1 MAEPLKI
8 KLTSDSSE
16 LRSDIEQDI
25 KVMQK
30 MSDKYK
36 DIEKQLTSRTPE
48 DFQKVL
54 SKAIENSNKK
64 LEEQRKRTEDA
75 IAEFNEQDKYAT
87 ELTHDEEASEKEKE
101 AAAAKANELLE
112 KAKAEKQ
119 KYLELE
125 KKQGEI
131 VEKTTRE
138 YNAQTEALGQQAN
151 ELKAN
156 YNILDAIVN
165 KDMKE
170 LKKAEFAEDME
181 KGVKSLGG
189 MFNKLLSGVGSK
201 ISNLFNFKKASN
213 QLQSMAGYAGRMA
226 LALFGAQTAYTL
238 IAKATRQILNDNEQL
253 SNTISTVWNSLVALI
268 APVVN
273 TIVSVLA
280 TALNYVI
287 AIISYISS
295 LDVLGLMNKTQ
306 KKANSASSGGSS
318 NKQSQQYSFD
328 TAETLQKNDSS
339 GGSAGAVTDS
349 YLKQVELSEVLEA
362 YAKKLKAIWKDIQQ
376 IGKNLVTR
384 IKEGLDY
391 MNSGQR
397 ILQVGKDLLDAF
409 LDDVKQITE
418 ATVAWSESINF
429 GPLFNSVATVLEA
442 IEPIL
447 SRIGD
452 LGVWI
457 YENAILPIATWATE
471 TLIPEILNTIASC
484 LDVVNQVLVAMQE
497 PLQWLWDNV
506 VTPLAET
513 VGQTIIDLLAQ
524 IKDIADKLGTWLTD
538 HPEFVEMV
546 TTVGELVLAIGALA
560 AGLLL
565 VWDGVSQVI
574 TIFSE
579 LSAFLATPV
588 GAIVAVIAICVALIA
603 IFGDID
609 VAIEAM
615 QEIMQGLID
624 FIVGIFTG
632 DWDRAW
638 TGVKEIFEGIWKLI
652 VEIIDAALN
661 AIQAGFEALGFDIDL
676 VIQGVRDVLDGI
688 VEFISG
694 VFSGDWEQAWTGV
707 KKIFDG
713 VLEAI
718 LGLAEL
724 QIQLVLGI
732 FEKLGFD
739 VDGIFEGIK
748 QTFDGVLKFVKDVFS
763 GDWEAAWED
772 IKDIFK
778 GIWNTIV
785 SLLESA
791 LNFIVDGINK
801 ISFSVPDW
809 VPFVGGKSVSFNL
822 SRIELPKLAKGAVI
836 PPNQEFLAILGDQ
849 TRGRNIET
857 PEGLLREIVQE
868 ESGSQEINIVANG
881 DMSQLIKLLRFK
893 LQEEDKRVGTSLI
906 VGG

>member
-16 LRSDIEQDI
+16 LRSDIEKDI

-36 DIEKQLTSRTPE
+36 DIEKQLNSRGPE
-48 DFQKVL
+48 DFQRAL
-54 SKAIENSNKK
+54 SKAIETSNKK
-64 LEEQRKRTEDA
+64 LEEQRKRTEEA
-75 IAEFNEQDKYAT
+75 IKAFEEQDKIAT
-87 ELTHDEEASEKEKE
+87 ELSHDEEATNEEINKAYDE
-101 AAAAKANELLE
+101 AAKLREQAN
-112 KAKAEKQ
+112 AEKQ
-119 KYLELE
+119 KYLDLE

-138 YNAQTEALGQQAN
+138 YNSQTDALQQQAE
-151 ELKAN
+151 ELKTN

-165 KDMKE
+165 NDLKE
-170 LKKAEFAEDME
+170 LKKANFVEGIENS
-181 KGVKSLGG
+181 VKSMGG
-189 MFNKLLSGVGSK
+189 IFNKLVSGVGSK

-213 QLQSMAGYAGRMA
+213 QLQSMAGYAGKMA
-226 LALFGAQTAYTL
+226 MALFGAQTAYAL
-238 IAKATRQILNDNEQL
+238 IAKATRQILADNEQL
-253 SNTISTVWNSLVALI
+253 SNTISTVWNSLVGLI

-273 TIVSVLA
+273 AIVSVLA

-295 LDVLGLMNKTQ
+295 LDVLDLMNKAQ
-306 KKANSASSGGSS
+306 KKAKSASSGGGSS
-318 NKQSQQYSFD
+318 KQSQQYSFD
-328 TAETLQKNDSS
+328 TAETLQKSDSS
-339 GGSAGAVTDS
+339 GGSASGVTDS
-349 YLKQVELSEVLEA
+349 YLKQVDLSETLEA

-376 IGKNLVTR
+376 IGKNLVAR

-409 LDDVKQITE
+409 LDDIKQCTE
-418 ATVAWSESINF
+418 ATVLWSESINF
-429 GPLFNSVATVLEA
+429 GPLFDAIATTLESL
-442 IEPIL
+442 EPIL
-447 SRIGD
+447 EKIGD

-457 YENAILPIATWATE
+457 YENAILPVATWATE
-471 TLIPEILNTIASC
+471 TLLPTVLETIASC
-484 LDVVNQVLVAMQE
+484 LDVVNEVLEAMQV
-497 PLQWLWDNV
+497 PLQWLWDTV
-506 VTPLAET
+506 ITPLCDA
-513 VGQTIIDLLAQ
+513 VGQTIIDLLTQ
-524 IKDIADKLGTWLTD
+524 IKDLADKLGTWLSD

-546 TTVGELVLAIGALA
+546 TTVGELVLTIGALA

-565 VWDGVSQVI
+565 VWDGVGQVI
-574 TIFSE
+574 TIFGE
-579 LSAFLATPV
+579 LASFLATPV

-609 VAIEAM
+609 AAIEAM
-615 QEIMQGLID
+615 QLIMQGLID
-624 FIVGIFTG
+624 FITGIFTG

-638 TGVKEIFEGIWKLI
+638 TGVKEIFEGVWNLI

-661 AIQAGFEALGFDIDL
+661 AIQAGFEALGLDIDL

-688 VEFISG
+688 TEFVSG
-694 VFSGDWEQAWTGV
+694 VFSGDWEQAWSGV
-707 KKIFDG
+707 QKIFDG

-718 LGLAEL
+718 VGLAEL
-724 QIQLVLGI
+724 QIQLILGI
-732 FEKLGFD
+732 FENLGFE

-748 QTFDGVLKFVKDVFS
+748 QTFDGVLSFVKDVFS
-763 GDWEAAWED
+763 GDWEAAWGD

-836 PPNQEFLAILGDQ
+836 PPNKEFLAILGDQ
-849 TRGRNIET
+849 TRGKNIEA